1 MAKKRLLMRKLRE
14 ILRLKYEVKLPHRVI
29 GRACGIGAGTVSMYV
44 QRAKR
49 EGLSWPLPEALDDDA
64 LENRLFR
71 EPFHERV
78 ARPAPDCEAI
88 HRELKRPGVTLQL
101 LWLEYLEAHPQ
112 GYRYS
117 QFCNVYRRW
126 VKKLH
131 PSLRQRH
138 RAGEKVFVDY
148 SGKRL
153 HLIDP
158 ETGELIPVELFVGV
172 LGASG
177 YLFAE
182 ATAGQ
187 TLPEWIGSHIRMLEF
202 YGGCP
207 AVFVPD
213 NLLSGVTHPCRYEP
227 EVNRSYADLA
237 RFYGAVVI
245 PARVRKPK
253 DKAKAEAGVLLAQ
266 RWILATLRNRTFFSL
281 AELNAAIREKLA
293 LINQRVMKKMGM
305 SRQQLFEHID
315 RPALKPLPSERFE
328 MAEWK
333 YCRVNVDYH
342 VEIDHNYYSV
352 PYTLLHERLEARFTP
367 SIVELYDKSR
377 RITSHKR
384 LSGRGLVSTHPEHMP
399 RNHREYRE
407 WSPQRLIHWASKSG
421 PATAQMVTEILHR
434 RHHPEQGYR
443 ASLGLMRLGRQYGME
458 RLEAACAR
466 ALRLGAYGYRTVKNI
481 LSTGL
486 DSLCSEQETSK
497 PLAPMPHHDNIRG
510 AAYYTLEGTPC

>member
-1 MAKKRLLMRKLRE
+1 M
-14 ILRLKYEVKLPHRVI
+14 
-29 GRACGIGAGTVSMYV
+29 
-44 QRAKR
+44 
-49 EGLSWPLPEALDDDA
+49 
-64 LENRLFR
+64 
-71 EPFHERV
+71 
-78 ARPAPDCEAI
+78 
-88 HRELKRPGVTLQL
+88 
-101 LWLEYLEAHPQ
+101 
-112 GYRYS
+112 
-117 QFCNVYRRW
+117 
-126 VKKLH
+126 
-131 PSLRQRH
+131 
-138 RAGEKVFVDY
+138 
-148 SGKRL
+148 
-153 HLIDP
+153 
-158 ETGELIPVELFVGV
+158 
-172 LGASG
+172 
-177 YLFAE
+177 
-182 ATAGQ
+182 
-187 TLPEWIGSHIRMLEF
+187 
-202 YGGCP
+202 
-207 AVFVPD
+207 
-213 NLLSGVTHPCRYEP
+213 
-227 EVNRSYADLA
+227 
-237 RFYGAVVI
+237 I

-333 YCRVNVDYH
+333 YCRVNVDYR

-352 PYTLLHERLEARFTP
+352 SYTLLHERLEARFTL

-510 AAYYTLEGTPC
+510 AAYYTLEETPC